1 MDYYKYSA
9 RDASG
14 KNVSGT
20 MQAANENDLHA
31 KLKAEDMYLVSATKI
46 VNQNNTKR
54 LKADRLA
61 DFSRSMGKL
70 IGAGVSLVRSLKII
84 SEDETIP
91 EKEREIY
98 QNILK
103 LVRAGSSL
111 SEALTDQGDTFPP
124 LFINMFKSAESSGNL
139 DQIANQ
145 MAVYYEKEHRLN
157 QKINGSM
164 TYPKILCVM
173 IVAVVAII
181 MGFVVPQFKELFAQ
195 MEKLPAT
202 TTFLLAVS
210 DIVLHKWYLLILVGV
225 IIFMIYKIVMAIPG
239 MKYFKSK
246 MELRLPLIGKLRKVI
261 YTARFARTLSSLYS
275 AGIPIISCLQI
286 ARNTIGNA
294 YIEKQFDQ
302 LIAEVRAG
310 ENLST
315 AVDKI
320 DGFTKKISSSIMVG
334 EETGSLDTM
343 LVSIA
348 EQMEY
353 DSEVATNK
361 MVAMLE
367 PVMIV
372 VMAVIVG
379 FIIISVMQPIYGS
392 YEAISNSK

>member
-9 RDASG
+9 KDGAG
-14 KNVSGT
+14 KTVSGT
-20 MQAANENDLHA
+20 MQAADEIDLHA
-31 KLKAEDMYLVSATKI
+31 RLKQEDKYLIHAKKV
-46 VNQNNTKR
+46 VNQKNIKR

-61 DFSRSMGKL
+61 DFSRSLGKL

-84 SEDETIP
+84 SEDETVP

-98 QNILK
+98 QSVLK
-103 LVRAGSSL
+103 LVRAGTSL
-111 SEALTDQGDTFPP
+111 SEALTEQGDAFPP

-139 DQIANQ
+139 DQTAMQ

-157 QKINGSM
+157 QKINGAM

-173 IVAVVAII
+173 IVVVVAII
-181 MGFVVPQFKELFAQ
+181 MGFVVPQFKDLFAQ

-202 TTFLLAVS
+202 TTFMLAVS
-210 DIVLHKWYLLILVGV
+210 DFVIHKWYLIILFGV
-225 IIFMIYKIVMAIPG
+225 IIFMAYKILMAIPKI
-239 MKYFKSK
+239 KYYQDKL
-246 MELRLPLIGKLRKVI
+246 ELKLPVIGKLRKVI

-286 ARNTIGNA
+286 ARNTIGNS
-294 YIEKQFDQ
+294 YIEGQFDQ
-302 LIAEVRAG
+302 VIAQVRAG
-310 ENLST
+310 GNLSE
-315 AVDKI
+315 AVDKV

-334 EETGSLDTM
+334 EETGSLDAM
-343 LVSIA
+343 LISIA
-348 EQMEY
+348 DQMEY

-361 MVAMLE
+361 LVSMLE

-379 FIIISVMQPIYGS
+379 FIIISVMQPMYGS
-392 YEAISNSK
+392 YEAISNSR

>member
-9 RDASG
+9 KDASG
-14 KNVSGT
+14 KTFGGT

-31 KLKAEDMYLVSATKI
+31 KLKAEDMYLVSAKKI
-46 VNQNNTKR
+46 VNQKNSRR

-111 SEALTDQGDTFPP
+111 SEALTDQGETFPP

-157 QKINGSM
+157 QKINGAM
-164 TYPKILCVM
+164 TYPKILSVM
-173 IVAVVAII
+173 IVVVVAII
-181 MGFVVPQFKELFAQ
+181 MGFVVPQFKELFTQ

-202 TTFLLAVS
+202 TTFLLAIS
-210 DIVLHKWYLLILVGV
+210 DIVLHKWYLLILAGV

-239 MKYFKSK
+239 MKYLKSK
-246 MELRLPLIGKLRKVI
+246 MELRLPAIGKLRKII

-294 YIEKQFDQ
+294 YIEEQFDQ
-302 LIAEVRAG
+302 LISEVRAG

-334 EETGSLDTM
+334 EETGSLDAM

-348 EQMEY
+348 DQMEY

>member
-9 RDASG
+9 KDASG
-14 KNVSGT
+14 KSFGGT
-20 MQAANENDLHA
+20 MQAASENDLHA
-31 KLKAEDMYLVSATKI
+31 KLKAEDLYLISAKKI
-46 VNQNNTKR
+46 VNQKNSRR

-84 SEDETIP
+84 SEDETVP

-98 QNILK
+98 QNVLK

-157 QKINGSM
+157 QKINGAM
-164 TYPKILCVM
+164 TYPKILSVM
-173 IVAVVAII
+173 IVVVVAII
-181 MGFVVPQFKELFAQ
+181 MGFVVPQFKELFSQ

-210 DIVLHKWYLLILVGV
+210 DIVLHKWYLLILAGV

-239 MKYFKSK
+239 MKYLKSK
-246 MELRLPLIGKLRKVI
+246 IELRLPAIGKLRKII

-302 LIAEVRAG
+302 LISEVRAG
-310 ENLST
+310 ENLSV

-348 EQMEY
+348 DQMEY
-353 DSEVATNK
+353 DSEIATNK